1 MYTDVQLGTEWD
13 VLTAVQREFRSLFLK
28 VNKLLRTSILQQYD
42 VLADKSADFLN
53 DYSVF
58 WSDDF

>member
-58 WSDDF
+58 